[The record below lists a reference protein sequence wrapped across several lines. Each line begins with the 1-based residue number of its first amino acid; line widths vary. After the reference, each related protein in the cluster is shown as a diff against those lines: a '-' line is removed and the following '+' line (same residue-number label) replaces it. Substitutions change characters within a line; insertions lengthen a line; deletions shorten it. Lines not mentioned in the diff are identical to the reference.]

1 MRGEA
6 HWSEVYRT
14 KSSDDVSWYQ
24 PMPEP
29 TLRALERLGLPN
41 STSLLDVGGG
51 ASNLVDSLMERG
63 WSDLSVLDIAA
74 PALEIART
82 RLGERAAQVD
92 WTVADITAWLPG
104 RTYDVWHDRAVFHF
118 LTGAEE
124 REGYRR
130 AMLAGVA
137 PGGLI
142 IIATFALDGP
152 EKCSGLTVQRYDPDS
167 LSRELG
173 SAFRLIDAWAETH
186 VTPGGGSQA
195 FNWCVFRRE

>member
-1 MRGEA
+1 MDDEG

-14 KSSDDVSWYQ
+14 KSSEGVSWYQ

-29 TLRALERLGLPN
+29 TLGALERLGLP
-41 STSLLDVGGG
+41 SSSSLLDVGGG
-51 ASNLVDSLMERG
+51 ASNLVDALIERG

-82 RLGERAAQVD
+82 RLGQRAAQVD
-92 WTVADITAWLPG
+92 WTVVDITTWLPG

-118 LTGAEE
+118 LTAAEE
-124 REGYRR
+124 REGYLR
-130 AMLAGVA
+130 ALLAGVA
-137 PGGLI
+137 PGGLV

-152 EKCSGLTVQRYDPDS
+152 EKCSGLAVRRYGPDS

-173 SAFRLIDAWAETH
+173 SAFQLIDAWPEAH

-195 FNWCVFRRE
+195 FNWCVFRRV